1 MKHYVLLKLAPGAD
15 VESVEEK
22 IFKAYDKLD
31 EELEWLNRPA
41 VYRSCTGAASGADLM
56 VVVELDGTDHLEEY
70 LEHPRHLKMQKAI
83 GDSVVSAT
91 TFDHY

>member
-31 EELEWLNRPA
+31 EELEWLNSPA
-41 VYRSCTGAASGADLM
+41 VYRSCTGAAGS
-56 VVVELDGTDHLEEY
+56 
-70 LEHPRHLKMQKAI
+70 
-83 GDSVVSAT
+83 SAGS
-91 TFDHY
+91 